1 MGSRIHMSSGGG
13 TVDISWEVAS
23 VTVPM
28 SRVELV
34 VNGEIAESVAV
45 SPDNASGNW
54 RVKVNKSSWYA
65 LLVRGHYP
73 DKPEIITAH
82 SSPVM
87 IQLEGSQMM
96 AAADAVTILEQIEG
110 AMAYLDTIGTRADE
124 KTYKRLR
131 LLMESTH
138 RSVHNRMHQLGH
150 YHRHTPLTDHPEHR
164 T

>member
-1 MGSRIHMSSGGG
+1 
-13 TVDISWEVAS
+13 
-23 VTVPM
+23 
-28 SRVELV
+28 
-34 VNGEIAESVAV
+34 
-45 SPDNASGNW
+45 
-54 RVKVNKSSWYA
+54 

-87 IQLEGSQMM
+87 INLEGSRML

-110 AMAYLDTIGTRADE
+110 SMAYLDTIGTRADE

-131 LLMESTH
+131 LLLESAH

-150 YHRHTPLTDHPEHR
+150 FHRHSPLTDHPEHK